1 MAEEA
6 EVALRSGRWLA
17 GARAGVLL
25 QMAPEEALQGRPS
38 RVWFLL
44 GRKRRGKK
52 GSAPAGWSEAEG
64 DGRPSKAKWRA
75 TEGLRRCRRLL

>member
-25 QMAPEEALQGRPS
+25 QMAPEEALQGR
-38 RVWFLL
+38 LL
-44 GRKRRGKK
+44 EREERRGEKRLR
-52 GSAPAGWSEAEG
+52 AGWLERRREG
-64 DGRPSKAKWRA
+64 RWPSKAKWRA
-75 TEGLRRCRRLL
+75 AEGLGRCRRLL